1 MNSNLKRFIPLTLLV
16 SAAGYVVAAP
26 APVSDLNASSQTA
39 TSAGP
44 ISESSI
50 ERLERLLMN
59 RTQVQLQMQQQLDQ
73 IAQELSELR
82 GTVERNSYDLSQM
95 LERQRE
101 LYRELENVRSQPNTA
116 ETASNKKDEK
126 PSGGAYTSNTSENVE
141 YQNAVD
147 LILKEKDYTGAI
159 SSFKAFLVKYPKSVY
174 TPNAHYW
181 LGQLFYAQKKD
192 VEAAKDFAAVVAFS
206 DSNKRADA
214 LLKLGDIAKRN
225 SNNASAKKYYQQ
237 VVDGYPDTTTAQQ
250 AKKNLKSL

>member
-1 MNSNLKRFIPLTLLV
+1 MNSNLKRLIPQTLLV

-26 APVSDLNASSQTA
+26 APVSDLNASSHTA

-50 ERLERLLMN
+50 ERLERLLRN

-82 GTVERNSYDLSQM
+82 GTVERNSYDLNQM

-101 LYRELENVRSQPNTA
+101 LYRELENVRSQPTTA
-116 ETASNKKDEK
+116 ETTPKKKDEK
-126 PSGGAYTSNTSENVE
+126 PSGGAYTSNAGENAE
-141 YQNAVD
+141 YQSAVD

-159 SSFKAFLVKYPKSVY
+159 TSFKAFLTKYPKSVY

-192 VEAAKDFAAVVAFS
+192 VEAAKDFAAVVAFT

-225 SNNASAKKYYQQ
+225 KNNAAAKKYYQQ